1 MKSYSSKKPVFW
13 ILCPDLPA
21 ELIFDALEWKSS
33 YGLLDKKI
41 PKEVP
46 TLNAVLRNLATLGG
60 FLGRKSDGDPGAK
73 TIWIGFQRIQDC
85 VYGIQMA
92 RKLKGMI

>member
-1 MKSYSSKKPVFW
+1 MYLMRLGR
-13 ILCPDLPA
+13 ICPDLSA
-21 ELIFDALEWKSS
+21 ELIFDPLEWKSS

-41 PKEVP
+41 PKKVP

-73 TIWIGFQRIQDC
+73 SIWIGFQRIQDC

-92 RKLKGMI
+92 RKLKGVF